1 MKNKIEIENLERKEK
16 IENRYKKKLRIN
28 KRILNNG
35 IHKVKVYKEIKN
47 KDSIVRVVD
56 IKDIGN
62 IKGFEMWLETK
73 CDGSRSDKRDFKF
86 ERYDW
91 VYGELK
97 LVTYRELDDEEK
109 KEIENQR
116 VLKSRYNHRVPNK
129 IRGGFDLDWVKKEL
143 LKNKK
148 EVEDNVSEYHKNWW
162 IYK

>member
-1 MKNKIEIENLERKEK
+1 MKKLSELEPIERLRIRNERKQK
-16 IENRYKKKLRIN
+16 SNR
-28 KRILNNG
+28 RILNNG

-62 IKGFEMWLETK
+62 IKGFEMWLEIK

-86 ERYDW
+86 ERYEW
-91 VYGELK
+91 VYGEFK

-129 IRGGFDLDWVKKEL
+129 IRGGLDLDWVKKEL

>member
-1 MKNKIEIENLERKEK
+1 V
-16 IENRYKKKLRIN
+16 
-28 KRILNNG
+28 G
-35 IHKVKVYKEIKN
+35 
-47 KDSIVRVVD
+47 VRVVD